1 MPRLR
6 GRDVLAH
13 LMVVVPQDLGCKAG
27 QGLGR
32 VFMLGRDQVVHLDP
46 ETERYYLILRSGY
59 SLG

>member
-1 MPRLR
+1 M
-6 GRDVLAH
+6 LAH